1 MRNADEDQSE
11 GGTASSI
18 EDIGL
23 TEEEG
28 SEFTDQRQALK
39 SSNSK
44 GNSMF
49 VRRNQNEQ
57 QNEAG
62 GATGPPEQPK
72 QGQSTESVDLSRYTA
87 EQKSASGT

>member
-1 MRNADEDQSE
+1 LRNADEDKSG

-28 SEFTDQRQALK
+28 SEFTNQRQALK

-44 GNSMF
+44 GNSVF

-62 GATGPPEQPK
+62 GSTGPPE
-72 QGQSTESVDLSRYTA
+72 
-87 EQKSASGT
+87 